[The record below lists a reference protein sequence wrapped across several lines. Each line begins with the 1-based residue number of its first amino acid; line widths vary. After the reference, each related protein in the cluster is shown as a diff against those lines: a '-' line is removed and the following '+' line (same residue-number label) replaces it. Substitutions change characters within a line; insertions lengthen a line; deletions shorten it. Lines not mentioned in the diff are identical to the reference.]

1 MNDTQK
7 QTKYKPGRL
16 GQQAKTIVL
25 SGIGIASALASL
37 IPYVQTAPL
46 IKTIVPMICGA
57 AILAGFIF
65 LEDFVKSFKSLRL
78 VKNAEY
84 LGIRS
89 ISRSD
94 TAHELII
101 NGYIEQH
108 NPIKDLRIMA
118 YSGAG
123 LKPLLDNGYLRKIVV
138 EDHARVKIL
147 LASPGSECVRE
158 LEDIEG
164 EAGRISRGIE
174 QTMVAIARVQN
185 EVKEAEK
192 DHTVGSITVRRYNT
206 QIRSAI
212 TLVND
217 EAGFLTLSLAPFFG
231 SNTAS
236 FELCNTG
243 GESLFNRC
251 SGHFNAVW
259 DKAT

>member
-1 MNDTQK
+1 MNDF
-7 QTKYKPGRL
+7 
-16 GQQAKTIVL
+16 
-25 SGIGIASALASL
+25 
-37 IPYVQTAPL
+37 
-46 IKTIVPMICGA
+46 IKG
-57 AILAGFIF
+57 
-65 LEDFVKSFKSLRL
+65 FKSLRL

-84 LGIRS
+84 LGICS
-89 ISRSD
+89 VSRSES
-94 TAHELII
+94 AHELII
-101 NGYIEQH
+101 NGYIEQN
-108 NPIKDLRIMA
+108 NPIEELRIIT

-138 EDHARVKIL
+138 EDKAVVKIL
-147 LASPGSECVRE
+147 LASAGSEFVRE

-174 QTMVAIARVQN
+174 QTKASIARVQK
-185 EVKEAEK
+185 EIKEAGEK
-192 DHTVGSITVRRYNT
+192 CAVGSIDVCHYNT

-236 FELCNTG
+236 FEFRNTG

-251 SGHFNAVW
+251 SGHFNALW
-259 DKAT
+259 RAARAGPSPR